1 MWPQMVFL
9 VIAIIAVAFLALVAM
24 VLGGKRRHQFDVEA
38 YQTRWLKIENSLE
51 KGDERSYR
59 LAIIDA
65 DKLVDKALN
74 EMGIPG
80 KSMGEK
86 LKKIGDKLP
95 DIQKLWHAHKLRNQ
109 IVHREDDFE
118 ISYEEARRALMI
130 FRQTLKNLGAI

>member
-1 MWPQMVFL
+1 MPQMVFL
-9 VIAIIAVAFLALVAM
+9 VIAIVAVGLLALVAM
-24 VLGGKRRHQFDVEA
+24 VLGGKHRHSFNVQE

-51 KGDERSYR
+51 KDDERSYR

-65 DKLVDKALN
+65 DKLVDRALN

-86 LKKIGDKLP
+86 LKKIGNRMP
-95 DIQKLWHAHKLRNQ
+95 DIQKLWQAHKLRNQ
-109 IVHREDDFE
+109 IVHESDFE
-118 ISYEEARRALMI
+118 ISYNQARQALSI

>member
-1 MWPQMVFL
+1 MPQMVFL
-9 VIAIIAVAFLALVAM
+9 VIAIVAVGLLALVAM
-24 VLGGKRRHQFDVEA
+24 VLGGKHRHAFNVQE

-80 KSMGEK
+80 QSMGEK
-86 LKKIGDKLP
+86 LKKIGNRMP
-95 DIQKLWHAHKLRNQ
+95 DIQKLWQAHKLRNQ
-109 IVHREDDFE
+109 IVHESDFE
-118 ISYEEARRALMI
+118 INYNQARQALSI

>member
-1 MWPQMVFL
+1 MPQMVFL
-9 VIAIIAVAFLALVAM
+9 VIAIVAVGLLALVAM
-24 VLGGKRRHQFDVEA
+24 VLGGKHRHSFNVQE

-65 DKLVDKALN
+65 DKLVDRALN

-86 LKKIGDKLP
+86 LKKIGNRLP

-109 IVHREDDFE
+109 IVHESDFE
-118 ISYEEARRALMI
+118 ISYNQARQALSI

>member
-1 MWPQMVFL
+1 MPQMVFL
-9 VIAIIAVAFLALVAM
+9 VIAIIAVGLLALVAM
-24 VLGGKRRHQFDVEA
+24 ILGGKHRHSFNVQE

-59 LAIIDA
+59 LAIIEA
-65 DKLVDKALN
+65 DKLVDRALN

-86 LKKIGDKLP
+86 LKKIGNRLP

-109 IVHREDDFE
+109 IVHESDFD
-118 ISYEEARRALMI
+118 INYNQARQALTI